1 MRQFNESRKTVQ
13 KQKEKFS
20 EREKTHKRTKQILL
34 LKNTMAILKNSLGTF
49 RSWLKQAEERINK
62 LKCR

>member
-20 EREKTHKRTKQILL
+20 KREKTHKRTKQILL

-62 LKCR
+62 LKGK